1 MRSLWAINKIST
13 QEHIQFIIRVWAGY
27 ESLKAMQM
35 SVFAHVEH
43 IQQYARAGARNGA

>member
-1 MRSLWAINKIST
+1 MRSLTAINKISAR
-13 QEHIQFIIRVWAGY
+13 ERVGFIIRVWAGY

-43 IQQYARAGARNGA
+43 IQQ